1 MTLSPPSLVGAAGG
15 PHGAAAGGAGG
26 DPRSAQAGGA
36 CPLPADGCDFST
48 GFDGK
53 TEGINFGKLGLLN
66 HEYWGKSE

>member
-36 CPLPADGCDFST
+36 CHCQRMDVIF
-48 GFDGK
+48 
-53 TEGINFGKLGLLN
+53 LLDLM
-66 HEYWGKSE
+66 EKQRG